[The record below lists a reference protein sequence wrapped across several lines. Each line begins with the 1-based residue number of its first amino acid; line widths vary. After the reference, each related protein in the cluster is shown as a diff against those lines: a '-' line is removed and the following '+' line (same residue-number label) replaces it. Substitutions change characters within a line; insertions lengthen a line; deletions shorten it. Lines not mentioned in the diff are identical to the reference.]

1 VVFPFPGGAKNR
13 QISYDGRSRSCIQ
26 RRTLRLR
33 SDRKLCRLCGN
44 PRRYL
49 FSHHEDCR
57 IGRSVMGNSG
67 TTFVSY
73 TEPVDRR
80 RQSCKRPTRGSGMAG
95 QEREPI
101 PGLFRRSYRASAR
114 KYFLPSA
121 LIRSSNQEREP
132 VQKSGVITNPS
143 RYGAPIIPL
152 LPVYAYLFNLFVC
165 QCCWGVRSLA
175 AQGG

>member
-1 VVFPFPGGAKNR
+1 
-13 QISYDGRSRSCIQ
+13 
-26 RRTLRLR
+26 
-33 SDRKLCRLCGN
+33 
-44 PRRYL
+44 
-49 FSHHEDCR
+49 
-57 IGRSVMGNSG
+57 MGNSG

-175 AQGG
+175 AQGGASSPSPDPATTASLELLRPLLAALSSLRRIVQALSRF